1 MTGFDYVVIGIVAV
15 SLLFG
20 LWRGVIGEVISLV
33 AWGVGI
39 FAAIEFGASVG
50 HAVFAGLSDPALRT
64 LAGCVVIFV
73 GVLVSMALLN
83 MVVRS
88 MVKALGLSVSD
99 RILGMIFGLARGVL
113 VCMVLVG
120 LGGMTSAPTQSWW
133 KNAMLSAPLETVV
146 MAAKPWLPDD
156 LAKRIRFS

>member
-1 MTGFDYVVIGIVAV
+1 MTGFDYVAIGIVAL

-20 LWRGVIGEVISLV
+20 LWRGVVGEVIALL
-33 AWGVGI
+33 AWGLAI
-39 FAAIEFGASVG
+39 FAAVKFGATIGHWIFTGVG
-50 HAVFAGLSDPALRT
+50 DPALRT

-73 GVLVSMALLN
+73 GVLIVMALIRMLIG
-83 MVVRS
+83 S

-99 RILGMIFGLARGVL
+99 RILGMVFGLVRGVL

-120 LGGMTSAPTQSWW
+120 LGGMTSAPMQSWW
-133 KNAMLSAPLETVV
+133 RQAMLAPPLETAVL
-146 MAAKPWLPDD
+146 AAKPWLPDD

>member
-1 MTGFDYVVIGIVAV
+1 MTGFDYVALGIVGL

-20 LWRGVIGEVISLV
+20 LWRGVVGEIIALV
-33 AWGVGI
+33 AWVLAI
-39 FAAIEFGASVG
+39 IAALQFGATVG
-50 HAVFAGLSDPALRT
+50 SMAFAGLADPALRT

-73 GVLVSMALLN
+73 GVLVIMAVFR

-99 RILGMIFGLARGVL
+99 RILGMVFGLARGVL

-133 KNAMLSAPLETVV
+133 RGATLAAPLETAVLV
-146 MAAKPWLPDD
+146 AKPWLPDD

>member
-1 MTGFDYVVIGIVAV
+1 MTGFDYLVIGIVAV

-20 LWRGVIGEVISLV
+20 LWRGVVGEIIALV

-39 FAAIEFGASVG
+39 FAAIEFGAAVG
-50 HAVFAGLSDPALRT
+50 HSVFAGLSDPALRT

-73 GVLVSMALLN
+73 GILVSMAVLN

-99 RILGMIFGLARGVL
+99 RILGMIFGLTRGVL

-120 LGGMTSAPTQSWW
+120 LGGMTSAPTQPWW
-133 KNAMLSAPLETVV
+133 RNATLAAPLETVV
-146 MAAKPWLPDD
+146 MAVKPWLPDD